1 MAAPTAT
8 METGII
14 DPTKVTRIALEN
26 AVSVASTLLLT
37 EATLTEERERKTEKA
52 AVSEFAE

>member
-1 MAAPTAT
+1 
-8 METGII
+8 METGIS

-37 EATLTEERERKTEKA
+37 EATLTEERERKTEKIPLP
-52 AVSEFAE
+52 EFAE